1 MDQKSNNQSA
11 KGRGLSVGIAI
22 GLAIGA
28 GLGVAMDNIAT
39 GVALGLVIGVA
50 LGTSL
55 DQKNKP
61 SAPSD
66 SDEPVRI
73 QPPGSIPDTIIA
85 ANKRDLSISM
95 LRANLIP
102 LLFGIPIAIAQ
113 VYLFILLHGGIQ
125 VRAELP
131 GLLLF
136 VAVLLISFVAH
147 ELIHGLTWRLVG
159 GKSPAT
165 ITYGVQWRTLTPYAH
180 VRGLMEVNAYRIG
193 GLMPGLV
200 LGISPYLLSLAL
212 GNTVLLCFGVIHTLA
227 AGGDGLILWTLRKVK
242 GGTMVEDHPSRAG
255 CYVVEV

>member
-1 MDQKSNNQSA
+1 MDQKSNDQSA

-22 GLAIGA
+22 GLAIGT
-28 GLGVAMDNIAT
+28 GLGVALGNIAV
-39 GVALGLVIGVA
+39 GVALGLGVGAA

-55 DQKNKP
+55 DQKNKH

-73 QPPGSIPDTIIA
+73 QPSGAVPDTIIA
-85 ANKRDLSISM
+85 TNKRDLSISM

-102 LLFGIPIAIAQ
+102 LLVGIPIAIAQ
-113 VYLFILLHGGIQ
+113 LYLFILLRGGIQ

-136 VAVLLISFVAH
+136 VAVLLISVVAH
-147 ELIHGLTWRLVG
+147 ELIHGLTWRAVAG
-159 GKSPAT
+159 TSPAT
-165 ITYGVQWRTLTPYAH
+165 ISYGVQWRTLTPYAH

-200 LGISPYLLSLAL
+200 LGIVPYVLSLIS
-212 GNTVLLCFGVIHTLA
+212 GDSNLLWFGVFHTLA
-227 AGGDGLILWTLRKVK
+227 AGGDGLILWTLRNVK

-255 CYVVEV
+255 CYVVEG